1 MILKCDEHSD
11 SEESNTNSSAVS
23 SRYSR
28 SNSNGYY
35 SKYSYSS
42 QSTPA
47 RRRHN
52 QYDGSTKSTRSSST
66 TSENKIIFNED
77 EYTRITT
84 PRQDVLFKKGY
95 LNKPKTYHTQTST
108 GNSTISTG
116 NSTENGTPDHQST
129 DLDYESQFMFPNGF
143 VDQNGIYYVNS
154 YEPYPLML
162 FNPPTYYQEFSSK
175 TKRYSTGSLS
185 ESMSPNNEE
194 ATSQDL
200 SQSGGDVS
208 NGGVSDYSGGPPVYN
223 MIYPGYY
230 VNGVCTP
237 PDLEDTHQYSSEP
250 VKKLKKRRER
260 KSSKTVVGD
269 SSECTDENSD
279 VETTGSSSVQRV
291 SIPEQASQV
300 SVSGE
305 ALPVDPKEKS
315 AETQQRNVNNADSRV
330 GDKIT
335 KTASEQVTN
344 IDQSLTNCG
353 LDQKTDSN
361 EEISGKDQVQC
372 NAETKRP
379 SVLKA
384 DAEEFFP
391 RVYQPCGPP
400 PHIKMIPPNFM
411 PIPLVPL
418 GEFAG
423 QSFTPHPAFIP
434 PGFPINFIPQHLGQK
449 MFPPPAPGYVNY
461 TPPIVGEPKINETNS
476 EQHEVIREENERE
489 TTATPSHTPIVD
501 DNKLQVHSKVIDIA
515 TVVSKLEAVKQ
526 QEKQDVV
533 VVVAEVSKPVVNESR
548 PFRSAPKYS
557 KTPNF
562 KRNYYKSR
570 NSPLRNLDSI
580 SQALSDNSPNPIRLD
595 SPQHLRQS
603 PARNDVHTAQI
614 TSEPERAR
622 TYRNSPARQSDT
634 PQITKPHYANG
645 TYSPKL
651 DHSKQIVQNKNWKP
665 NHSQSNF
672 ASNSPKRMPNYQP
685 HQSFAKPLTNGFAQ
699 SNNKNY
705 SQSLR
710 QPPAQPAEPKTV
722 CVNTVV
728 LKKSN
733 EDPKIVESK
742 SKANNQWISVNNRKK
757 KKNKSIDADSE
768 PLQEMLD
775 LHDSSDRSSDFESY
789 DVNQLVDVIPTSEVE
804 ASKNHEKRI
813 EDILSTIAQTETA
826 ELQPANI
833 SNIPEVSDIEKDII
847 VKIEEQ
853 QQPSNEPN
861 KDDLLIS
868 TEPTRDDATN
878 TTESTKASVEPIAN
892 DAIQELEHE
901 ENSLKLKKK
910 SKKGTQKPLMKK
922 IIITDI
928 FNDAVA
934 TPEMKTPIKKV
945 EETKSLKAKPEM
957 PPVAIEEAVEVK
969 VEDELS
975 EEKVTAQ
982 LEKKTRKKKKNKSA
996 KPVSNFPSELADDS
1010 ALENSALNEVIGK
1023 TNDEVSLEL
1032 DQLIQ
1037 KGMFSSL
1044 QEKMKCLS
1052 VEPETD
1058 EFFKNVGA
1066 IVAPGKDKPAPIVKA
1081 PDFNRIFQST
1091 RQFLK
1096 PNMVSDD
1103 NSDIKVDV
1111 GDNDDQGT
1119 KTCSSTTDDADPG
1132 AGLVLEHASH
1142 AQSAPL
1148 EPETPVEE
1156 ERNVPQDDKKL
1167 YPITQAVME
1176 WMCKTRDAT
1185 PEVEILKS
1193 PSDIQKEFGN
1203 NEPTDH
1209 LDSDLDEEV
1218 TIFSSEETLSPE
1230 QPDLLEYWENELP
1243 VVSKDCDLSKDV
1255 THDASKI
1262 CADSESCDKCRTD
1275 SIKQDDEQ
1283 IEVYESK
1290 YGQNE
1295 AFLNLQQDIGENP
1308 KDVPHQKHLPY
1319 RGVCCS
1325 LQ

>member
-1 MILKCDEHSD
+1 MDYLK
-11 SEESNTNSSAVS
+11 
-23 SRYSR
+23 
-28 SNSNGYY
+28 
-35 SKYSYSS
+35 
-42 QSTPA
+42 
-47 RRRHN
+47 
-52 QYDGSTKSTRSSST
+52 
-66 TSENKIIFNED
+66 
-77 EYTRITT
+77 
-84 PRQDVLFKKGY
+84 
-95 LNKPKTYHTQTST
+95 
-108 GNSTISTG
+108 
-116 NSTENGTPDHQST
+116 
-129 DLDYESQFMFPNGF
+129 
-143 VDQNGIYYVNS
+143 
-154 YEPYPLML
+154 
-162 FNPPTYYQEFSSK
+162 
-175 TKRYSTGSLS
+175 
-185 ESMSPNNEE
+185 
-194 ATSQDL
+194 
-200 SQSGGDVS
+200 
-208 NGGVSDYSGGPPVYN
+208 SDYFSCVA
-223 MIYPGYY
+223 
-230 VNGVCTP
+230 
-237 PDLEDTHQYSSEP
+237 DLEDAHQYSSEP

-291 SIPEQASQV
+291 CIPEQASQV

-305 ALPVDPKEKS
+305 ALSLDPKENS
-315 AETQQRNVNNADSRV
+315 AETQQRNVEHADSCV

-344 IDQSLTNCG
+344 IDQSLTNCCV
-353 LDQKTDSN
+353 DRKTDSN
-361 EEISGKDQVQC
+361 EEITDKDQVQC
-372 NAETKRP
+372 NTETKRP

-418 GEFAG
+418 GDFGG

-461 TPPIVGEPKINETNS
+461 SPPIVSEPIIDETNS

-489 TTATPSHTPIVD
+489 STATPSHTPIVD

-526 QEKQDVV
+526 QETQEVV
-533 VVVAEVSKPVVNESR
+533 IAVAEVSKPVVNESK
-548 PFRSAPKYS
+548 PFRSAPRYNKMQ
-557 KTPNF
+557 NF

-570 NSPLRNLDSI
+570 NSPMRNLDSV

-595 SPQHLRQS
+595 NPQHLRQS
-603 PARNDVHTAQI
+603 PARNDAHTAQI
-614 TSEPERAR
+614 TSEPESTR
-622 TYRNSPARQSDT
+622 TYRNSPARQSDM
-634 PQITKPHYANG
+634 PQNTKPYYANG
-645 TYSPKL
+645 TYSPKV
-651 DHSKQIVQNKNWKP
+651 DHSKQIIHNKNWKP
-665 NHSQSNF
+665 NF
-672 ASNSPKRMPNYQP
+672 ASNGPKRTPNYQP

-710 QPPAQPAEPKTV
+710 QTPAQPAEPQSEPL
-722 CVNTVV
+722 NTVV
-728 LKKSN
+728 SKKPSEDLKI
-733 EDPKIVESK
+733 EEIK
-742 SKANNQWISVNNRKK
+742 SKANDQWISVSNRKK
-757 KKNKSIDADSE
+757 KKNKNIDEESE
-768 PLQEMLD
+768 PVQELLD
-775 LHDSSDRSSDFESY
+775 VNDSSDRSSDFESY
-789 DVNQLVDVIPTSEVE
+789 DVNQLVDVIPI
-804 ASKNHEKRI
+804 KNHEKRI
-813 EDILSTIAQTETA
+813 GDILSTIAQTETA
-826 ELQPANI
+826 ELHPAII

-847 VKIEEQ
+847 IKIEEQ
-853 QQPSNEPN
+853 QQPSNDLN
-861 KDDLLIS
+861 KHDLPTS
-868 TEPTRDDATN
+868 TEAITDHAKFA
-878 TTESTKASVEPIAN
+878 TESRLQVQTSVEPI
-892 DAIQELEHE
+892 DTTQEIPHE
-901 ENSLKLKKK
+901 EASVKLKKK
-910 SKKGTQKPLMKK
+910 SKKGTQKPLTKK

-928 FNDAVA
+928 FNDAVG
-934 TPEMKTPIKKV
+934 TPAKKI
-945 EETKSLKAKPEM
+945 EEAKPLKAKTEVPLG
-957 PPVAIEEAVEVK
+957 AIEECVE
-969 VEDELS
+969 EQI
-975 EEKVTAQ
+975 EKESCQEATSAQ
-982 LEKKTRKKKKNKSA
+982 PEKKTRKKKKNKSA
-996 KPVSNFPSELADDS
+996 RPVSNLSSDLAEDTALETS
-1010 ALENSALNEVIGK
+1010 ALSEVIGK

-1032 DQLIQ
+1032 DHLIQ

-1044 QEKMKCLS
+1044 HEKMKFLS
-1052 VEPETD
+1052 AEPETD
-1058 EFFKNVGA
+1058 EFFKNMGA
-1066 IVAPGKDKPAPIVKA
+1066 IVAPGKNKPAPIVKA

-1096 PNMVSDD
+1096 PNLVSDD

-1119 KTCSSTTDDADPG
+1119 KTCSSTTDVADPG

-1142 AQSAPL
+1142 VQSAPL
-1148 EPETPVEE
+1148 EPETPVQE
-1156 ERNVPQDDKKL
+1156 ERDVPQDDKTL
-1167 YPITQAVME
+1167 YPITQAVKE

-1203 NEPTDH
+1203 NVPTYH

-1218 TIFSSEETLSPE
+1218 TVFLSEEALNPE
-1230 QPDLLEYWENELP
+1230 QPDLLEYWENELL
-1243 VVSKDCDLSKDV
+1243 VVSKDCDLSKDI
-1255 THDASKI
+1255 THDANKI
-1262 CADSESCDKCRTD
+1262 CADGKSCDKCRTD

-1295 AFLNLQQDIGENP
+1295 VFLNIQKEIGETQ